1 MSSINE
7 LHPPIAQ
14 SKLLKGK
21 VPQVT
26 SLFWVFKVLTTGLG
40 EAASDAVMRSFGTV
54 AAAVAGVGLLAAL
67 FVQFACSRY
76 RPAVY
81 WSAVVLVAVFGTMAA
96 DIPASLG
103 APLWATSTV
112 YLLIAAIVF
121 ALWFRREGTLSFSSV
136 TTRSREGFYWAA
148 VLATFALGTA
158 VGDLIADV
166 WGWGNLA
173 SGLVFCALIAVP
185 AVAVRVIGLNA
196 VAGFWT
202 AYVLTRPLGA
212 SFADWMSVPHGQGGL
227 GLGAPLVAVLWA
239 LPVVCLVGYLS
250 VADLR
255 QRSDGPASTAEQ
267 GVQLDERATSR

>member
-121 ALWFRREGTLSFSSV
+121 ALWFRREERCRSPVSRRVHGRGSIGQRSWRHSPSARRSV
-136 TTRSREGFYWAA
+136 T
-148 VLATFALGTA
+148 
-158 VGDLIADV
+158 
-166 WGWGNLA
+166 
-173 SGLVFCALIAVP
+173 
-185 AVAVRVIGLNA
+185 
-196 VAGFWT
+196 
-202 AYVLTRPLGA
+202 
-212 SFADWMSVPHGQGGL
+212 
-227 GLGAPLVAVLWA
+227 
-239 LPVVCLVGYLS
+239 
-250 VADLR
+250 
-255 QRSDGPASTAEQ
+255 
-267 GVQLDERATSR
+267 